1 MRKAGSSFTRC
12 ALTHRQTIN
21 FSESNSIKSTTA
33 DVGTSNQLN
42 AQTTS
47 TFSSLLLFLLMRF
60 FIIGKG
66 GCDPESEEICP
77 HGGVCIE
84 GRCLC
89 EDTCPYVFNPICGND
104 GKTYDNECLLKLAG
118 CRRRSPI
125 SIRHSGECGK
135 SHSVF

>member
-1 MRKAGSSFTRC
+1 MSVQATNS
-12 ALTHRQTIN
+12 THKLQVLPTLH
-21 FSESNSIKSTTA
+21 IKQY
-33 DVGTSNQLN
+33 DGPC
-42 AQTTS
+42 
-47 TFSSLLLFLLMRF
+47 FLP
-60 FIIGKG
+60 GKG
-66 GCDPESEEICP
+66 GCDPEGEDTCP

-135 SHSVF
+135 SLPF